1 MTEPVPARTS
11 RVGAKRALLLLL
23 AINLF
28 NYLDRTVLNALSQP
42 IRGYYQLS
50 EEKFGYLTTVFLYAY
65 MVGAPMLGMLA
76 VRMSRWWLI
85 AGSVTI
91 WSLASG
97 FTGLA
102 SGFTMLLIARILVGV
117 GEAGYGPAA
126 PALISDYFPPERRG
140 RVMALFYL
148 AIPVGSALGYIYGG
162 QIFAWFGSWKLAFWL
177 VVPPGLALAVLCLF
191 MRDPGKFVTDE
202 KKEAEPRPSF
212 FQEVKTLF
220 RIPSFLANTIAMTAM
235 TFVIG
240 GMSVWVPEYFT
251 LRMLNQEGLAPF
263 LALEPQTSFYQLA
276 ARRRDVLVGEVNFTF
291 GLIVVGAGIFST
303 FLGGWVSDKLRG
315 RIRGAYLAVSGAAIL
330 LAFPCIL
337 AMIWLDF
344 PWAWW
349 AVGGAV
355 FFLFFNTGPANTAL
369 ANVTTSPMRAT
380 AFAVNIFIIHALGD
394 AISPPLIGWLARSMT
409 WNDAFLLVSPL
420 VLVASAVWFIGARY
434 LADDEQ
440 RAKEMGPPVTP

>member
-23 AINLF
+23 VINLF

-42 IRGYYQLS
+42 IRAHYELS
-50 EEKFGYLTTVFLYAY
+50 EQKFGYLTTVFLYAY
-65 MVGAPMLGMLA
+65 MIGAPLLGLLA

-85 AGSVTI
+85 AISVTI

-97 FTGLA
+97 LTGFA
-102 SGFTMLLIARILVGV
+102 TGFTMLLIARILVGV

-162 QIFAWFGSWKLAFWL
+162 KIFAWFGSWKLAFWL

-191 MRDPGKFVTDE
+191 MRDPGRFTVGE

-212 FQEVKTLF
+212 FQEVKALF
-220 RIPSFLANTIAMTAM
+220 RIPSYVANTIAMTAM

-251 LRMLNQEGLAPF
+251 LRLLTQEGLAPF
-263 LALEPQTSFYQLA
+263 LAFDPQTSLYQVA
-276 ARRRDVLVGEVNFTF
+276 ARRRDILVGEVNLTF
-291 GLIVVGAGIFST
+291 GLIVVGTGIFST
-303 FLGGWVSDKLRG
+303 FLGGWISDKLRG

-330 LAFPCIL
+330 LSFPCIL

-344 PWAWW
+344 PGAWW

-369 ANVTTSPMRAT
+369 ANVTSSPMRAT

-394 AISPPLIGWLARSMT
+394 AISPPLIGWMARSMT

-440 RAKEMGPPVTP
+440 RAREMGPPVTP